1 MNKSLLAAVAAGAIL
16 LLSGCSPIQMD
27 VEELMSPPKLT
38 AEQAEIDS
46 ALKQA
51 LGENVKL
58 KYPKSGDF
66 RSAFVFHDIDGDGE
80 EEAIVFYQL
89 DSSTT
94 WLTVMDRTDG
104 QWRSTYSSSGLGDD
118 VDFISFANVTD
129 PQREDIVIGWSGESQ
144 GDNKVSLYTYEDGR
158 LRSMFKDSYQ
168 QLVIVPSDE
177 EGMDQLVLLT
187 LGDSQSSTA
196 KLVRKRGT
204 RVAQSS
210 KVDLNGKARE
220 FAQIA
225 YGSLPDGTKAL
236 FVDEMVSGGQMA
248 TEVLAI
254 QNGELRNLMQED
266 EEETNFSATR
276 RDIQVECMD
285 VDGDGY
291 LEIPTATLMPGYREL
306 QEGERLYQV
315 TFCSMEDGALVEKQT
330 AAVNLSQG
338 YMIRYPDSWNGRG
351 TVIVQHETGE
361 WIFVAYDGSL
371 ENSREVLLKMRV
383 YSQNDYRDPFDME
396 NYRLIDRKGMFEYY
410 AYIPPEKNSRL
421 AITYDQLEQELFQ
434 RL

>member
-177 EGMDQLVLLT
+177 EGMGPAGPSH
-187 LGDSQSSTA
+187 LGGFPELHRQTGSQA
-196 KLVRKRGT
+196 GHPGGPEQQGGFEWQGQGVCPDRLWQPAGRH
-204 RVAQSS
+204 QSP
-210 KVDLNGKARE
+210 VCG
-220 FAQIA
+220 
-225 YGSLPDGTKAL
+225 
-236 FVDEMVSGGQMA
+236 
-248 TEVLAI
+248 
-254 QNGELRNLMQED
+254 
-266 EEETNFSATR
+266 
-276 RDIQVECMD
+276 
-285 VDGDGY
+285 
-291 LEIPTATLMPGYREL
+291 
-306 QEGERLYQV
+306 
-315 TFCSMEDGALVEKQT
+315 
-330 AAVNLSQG
+330 
-338 YMIRYPDSWNGRG
+338 
-351 TVIVQHETGE
+351 
-361 WIFVAYDGSL
+361 
-371 ENSREVLLKMRV
+371 
-383 YSQNDYRDPFDME
+383 
-396 NYRLIDRKGMFEYY
+396 
-410 AYIPPEKNSRL
+410 
-421 AITYDQLEQELFQ
+421 
-434 RL
+434 